1 MEIRDQVLT
10 RQDAAQ
16 RYLNTKKDLWK
27 EYEALFHG
35 YLMDDLSQ
43 NTKSQVFDPILSTL
57 AIDRSARV
65 MAQLPTGK
73 LKAISKNDEL
83 SAKLMNLT
91 IDKYIIPNANSQ
103 FDFLTKLRMTDL
115 YSNIYGNFFTMIDW
129 NIKKNGYV
137 GPDMWLIPIRDV
149 FPQVG
154 AVSVADSDYI
164 IVRTWRPI
172 TFFEDIA
179 RQKEFKNAGKI
190 YNILKER
197 SGDKD
202 QRTTDDKTKREEE
215 EYPDE
220 TPAEKKGY
228 FEVLSQYEG
237 DRWVDIVPAAGN
249 VSVLRDIK
257 NPHENGEL
265 PICNKYSIPLLDD
278 FMGMGDFERGK
289 PMQYLDNSLWNLYL
303 DSVKVS
309 IFPPVLIDKD
319 KVSDQSSIK
328 WAAAAKWIMKNGG
341 AVQGAQVLNLTPQG
355 TNTFSSVKQ
364 FVSAS
369 LLNMFGTT
377 DTAVTEQSDPGFGK
391 TPQALKMQARRENA
405 RDNVDRFYMEQ
416 FLNQVMKKM
425 VNLMS
430 KKQSS
435 ALQIRMFE
443 DEIEELKRAYP
454 EEQQAEVDEM
464 YNSESGKLTINKK
477 KTGSILYDYE
487 IVSGSTYVADQE
499 KQQENLLQLFTLAG
513 NPQTYQFMQQA
524 LLNEGK
530 ELRVGEL
537 LKRIISNSGIKDW
550 SKILIDKTDQEII
563 KENDTKFRIALA
575 QAGGLNNIPPQPQE
589 VPQETP
595 TGSYEQ
601 PGIETEQLI

>member
-237 DRWVDIVPAAGN
+237 DRWVDIVPAAGD

-319 KVSDQSSIK
+319 KVDNEK
-328 WAAAAKWIMKNGG
+328 WWC
-341 AVQGAQVLNLTPQG
+341 G
-355 TNTFSSVKQ
+355 TRCT
-364 FVSAS
+364 
-369 LLNMFGTT
+369 GT
-377 DTAVTEQSDPGFGK
+377 
-391 TPQALKMQARRENA
+391 
-405 RDNVDRFYMEQ
+405 
-416 FLNQVMKKM
+416 
-425 VNLMS
+425 
-430 KKQSS
+430 
-435 ALQIRMFE
+435 
-443 DEIEELKRAYP
+443 
-454 EEQQAEVDEM
+454 
-464 YNSESGKLTINKK
+464 
-477 KTGSILYDYE
+477 
-487 IVSGSTYVADQE
+487 
-499 KQQENLLQLFTLAG
+499 
-513 NPQTYQFMQQA
+513 
-524 LLNEGK
+524 
-530 ELRVGEL
+530 
-537 LKRIISNSGIKDW
+537 
-550 SKILIDKTDQEII
+550 
-563 KENDTKFRIALA
+563 
-575 QAGGLNNIPPQPQE
+575 
-589 VPQETP
+589 
-595 TGSYEQ
+595 
-601 PGIETEQLI
+601 

>member
-1 MEIRDQVLT
+1 MEIRDQVLK

-91 IDKYIIPNANSQ
+91 LDKYIIPNANSQ

-215 EYPDE
+215 EYSDE

-377 DTAVTEQSDPGFGK
+377 DTAITEQSDPGFGK

-477 KTGSILYDYE
+477 KTGSMLYDYE

>member
-425 VNLMS
+425 VNLMG

-595 TGSYEQ
+595 MGSYEQ

>member
-215 EYPDE
+215 EYSDE

-377 DTAVTEQSDPGFGK
+377 DTAITEQSDPGFGK